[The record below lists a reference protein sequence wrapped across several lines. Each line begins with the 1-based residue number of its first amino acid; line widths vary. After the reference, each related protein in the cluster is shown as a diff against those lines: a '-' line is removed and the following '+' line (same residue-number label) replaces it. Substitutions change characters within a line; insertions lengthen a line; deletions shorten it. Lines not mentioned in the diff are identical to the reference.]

1 MNLHTRIR
9 HRRRQ
14 LGLSMHDVA
23 AACNVTWQAVQ
34 RWETHASPQRDNLFK
49 LVKILNVTID
59 WLTTGHDKTVI
70 QNTSGVL
77 KLSKV
82 EAQLIMHFRLM
93 NEQERENIVL
103 QVNRLSQKCIDEF
116 GGVLLKTKETSRVLK
131 SSKKNY

>member
-1 MNLHTRIR
+1 
-9 HRRRQ
+9 
-14 LGLSMHDVA
+14 MHDVA